1 MKNRK
6 YMKTHEHNWTLNN
19 WLHINT
25 NDNNQTPWFNSNRD
39 SNDRMDPVNV
49 SATVAR
55 EVENAVM
62 AASMKRSY
70 NWPPPEAPP
79 AVNSLKVSE
88 SFICFRFNMCH
99 SIIFSHIQSE
109 YSIRIFNHI
118 QSYSIIFNHI
128 QPYSIIFNHIQS
140 YSIIFNH
147 IQSYSIIFNHIQSY
161 SIIFNLFWLFTD
173 FAHAKAE

>member
-1 MKNRK
+1 M
-6 YMKTHEHNWTLNN
+6 
-19 WLHINT
+19 
-25 NDNNQTPWFNSNRD
+25 
-39 SNDRMDPVNV
+39 

-109 YSIRIFNHI
+109 YSI
-118 QSYSIIFNHI
+118 
-128 QPYSIIFNHIQS
+128 IFNHIQS

-161 SIIFNLFWLFTD
+161 STCFDYLRTLHMQRWSRKNSTCGCYQTADRGSFSLSIQF
-173 FAHAKAE
+173 H